1 MDIQKFISALVGTA
15 GLDLDKF
22 LAGLGIDE
30 KIEYR
35 KIQTAV
41 EYFKELYIE
50 ETWWESE
57 LWWYSQILE
66 RKSSFWRTCEDSLFI
81 E

>member
-30 KIEYR
+30 KLEYR

-41 EYFKELYIE
+41 EYFKDLYIE
-50 ETWWESE
+50 ETW
-57 LWWYSQILE
+57 
-66 RKSSFWRTCEDSLFI
+66 
-81 E
+81 

>member
-15 GLDLDKF
+15 GLDLDQF

-30 KIEYR
+30 KLEYR

-50 ETWWESE
+50 ETW
-57 LWWYSQILE
+57 
-66 RKSSFWRTCEDSLFI
+66 
-81 E
+81 